1 MRLCVCRLT
10 LVTLAV
16 SFVAQQAAAE
26 LPPGSY
32 VKLRKSAP
40 IVLNVR
46 ITKTAAE
53 EDDVAALHRV
63 ACTAT
68 IEAVERAPEKTPL
81 KADDTVAF
89 DAYYLSSKAAQ
100 RGFAGPRWP
109 HGACG
114 GAPRR
119 AARPA
124 PPPGAAHVLK
134 GGRRGQGRHDCELS
148 MTE

>member
-109 HGACG
+109 HG
-114 GAPRR
+114 
-119 AARPA
+119 
-124 PPPGAAHVLK
+124 LK
-134 GGRRGQGRHDCELS
+134 ALGLEEGWRGRVYLKREEGKANL
-148 MTE
+148 

>member
-40 IVLNVR
+40 IVLTVR
-46 ITKTAAE
+46 ITKTAPEKDA
-53 EDDVAALHRV
+53 VAALHRV

-68 IEAVERAPEKTPL
+68 IEAVERAPQ
-81 KADDTVAF
+81 
-89 DAYYLSSKAAQ
+89 DAA
-100 RGFAGPRWP
+100 
-109 HGACG
+109 
-114 GAPRR
+114 R
-119 AARPA
+119 AAHMRSQSLSLI
-124 PPPGAAHVLK
+124 HI
-134 GGRRGQGRHDCELS
+134 RRCRRRLRCRSRWSAYH
-148 MTE
+148 